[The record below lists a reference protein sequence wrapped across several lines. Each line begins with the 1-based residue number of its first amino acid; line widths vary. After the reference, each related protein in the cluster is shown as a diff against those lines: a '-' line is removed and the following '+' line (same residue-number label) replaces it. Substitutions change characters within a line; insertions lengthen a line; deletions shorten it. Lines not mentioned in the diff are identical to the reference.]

1 MPIPKVVL
9 KPDSAEY
16 LKQGFDQLADALAIT
31 LGPTQGNV
39 LSWSNTKERAE
50 MLDDAA
56 TIARR
61 IVQIPDRRRDVGA
74 MMLRQ
79 LVWRMHKEVG
89 DGAATAGVLAQ
100 ALLHEGTKLVTAGA
114 TAVHV
119 QHGIQKAIK
128 QAIAAIDRIAQ
139 PAHDAADLTAVAQAV
154 TADEKL
160 AWRLGEMFDLLGE
173 NAHIHVK
180 KLVAPY
186 LEREYIE
193 GAYWDGKLLAPTFIN
208 AIGLQR
214 AVQSD
219 CLVALYDDEVRTI
232 ADIGPLLT
240 LAKNQP
246 GRKLLFV
253 APNVMDEALNL
264 LTAVHHHP
272 KHQMNI
278 IAFTINLGGEQGR
291 SQLDD
296 LALLTGATVMGET
309 MGRSLKNAK
318 LDYLGRA
325 ARIEATKDQLFI
337 ARGHGDKTLIQ
348 AQLTDLKTHL
358 ATLPYDDAQRDDIE
372 RRIGQLAGRMGVL
385 KVGAY
390 TQPERD
396 VLHQKAARAIC
407 SLKATAESSYVPGGG
422 VAYVR
427 AAQAIDPTIANNH
440 DERLG
445 MLAAQKALSAPFLQ
459 IMTNAHIAAPAV
471 MLNAVLEA
479 GDDYVYDAVRQQVR
493 PAREAGIVDPA
504 KVARRALESS
514 ASGAVMAL
522 SVDVTVL
529 RKRPVTNVDYEP

>member
-1 MPIPKVVL
+1 MPIPKVVFR
-9 KPDSAEY
+9 PDSADY
-16 LKQGFDQLADALAIT
+16 LKQGFDKIADLLAIT

-39 LSWSNTKERAE
+39 LSWSETKERAE

-61 IVQIPDRRRDVGA
+61 IVQIPDRRQDVGA

-89 DGAATAGVLAQ
+89 DGTATAAVLAR

-114 TAVHV
+114 TAVHI
-119 QHGIQKAIK
+119 QRGIQKAVDM
-128 QAIAAIDRIAQ
+128 AIDAVQAMAI
-139 PAHDAADLTAVAQAV
+139 PAATEADLTAVAQAV
-154 TADEKL
+154 TGDESL
-160 AWRLGEMFDLLGE
+160 AWSLGEMFDLLGA
-173 NAHIHVK
+173 NAHIEVK

-193 GAYWDGKLLAPTFIN
+193 GACWEGKLLAPTFIN
-208 AIGLQR
+208 AVGLQR
-214 AVQSD
+214 AIQSD
-219 CLVALYDDEVRTI
+219 CLVALYDNEVRTV

-240 LAKNQP
+240 LAKQQP

-253 APNVMDEALNL
+253 APNIIEEALNL
-264 LTAVHHHP
+264 LTAVHQHS

-278 IAFTINLGGEQGR
+278 IGFTINLGGEQGR

-296 LALLTGATVMGET
+296 LALLTGATVMGEM
-309 MGRSLKNAK
+309 MGRPLKNAK

-325 ARIEATKDQLFI
+325 ERIEATKDHLYI
-337 ARGHGDKTLIQ
+337 ARGHGDRTLVQ
-348 AQLTDLKTHL
+348 EQLADLNTRFDTL
-358 ATLPYDDAQRDDIE
+358 AYDDAQRDGME

-396 VLHQKAARAIC
+396 VLHQKAERAIR
-407 SLKATAESSYVPGGG
+407 SLKATAEKGYVPGGG
-422 VAYVR
+422 VAYAR
-427 AAQAIDPTIANNH
+427 AAQQIDPDQAANA

-459 IMTNAHIAAPAV
+459 IMKNAHVAAPEVA
-471 MLNAVLEA
+471 LNTVLATDER
-479 GDDYVYDAVRQQVR
+479 YVFDAVRRQLC
-493 PAREAGIVDPA
+493 PALEAGIVDPT
-504 KVARRALESS
+504 KVVQRALEAS
-514 ASGAVMAL
+514 ASGAAMAL

-529 RKRPVTNVDYEP
+529 RQRPVTNVDYEP